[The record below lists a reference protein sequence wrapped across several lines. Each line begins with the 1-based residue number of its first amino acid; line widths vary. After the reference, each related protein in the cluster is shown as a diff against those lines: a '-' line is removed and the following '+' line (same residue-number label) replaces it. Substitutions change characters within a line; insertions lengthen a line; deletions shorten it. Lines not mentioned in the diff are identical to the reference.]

1 MTVSALS
8 LAHLEEP
15 AGPDG
20 APRQVHP
27 APTTPTTPT
36 TPIDRVADGQ
46 EGVSSSAAKTLALL
60 TALLKAESP
69 TVGVT
74 EVAQELGM
82 PKSTTHRLLK
92 VLEEHGFV
100 SRAGA
105 RYRVGGRFFELSEV
119 ASWSEHGELRDAAY
133 RPLARLFERTDPIA
147 VHLGVLRG
155 RSVFYVDKVM
165 GPQGTRLP
173 TRVGG
178 RFPATCTGLGKAML
192 AHSDAAVVD
201 AVLAHPLARPTPYSV
216 AARRRLVDQLEQTR
230 AIGYAVERE
239 EASQGTVCVAA
250 PILQAGRAVAALSIC
265 VSSTAVAR
273 GREGRLAALGKLA
286 VETAAIVTGLLP
298 SDEAGPQVPG
308 AGTTPFSRSAARA

>member
-1 MTVSALS
+1 MTVSALP
-8 LAHLEEP
+8 LVHREEP
-15 AGPDG
+15 AGPERACRPMRT
-20 APRQVHP
+20 AP
-27 APTTPTTPT
+27 AA
-36 TPIDRVADGQ
+36 PIDGVAGGQ
-46 EGVSSSAAKTLALL
+46 EGVSSSAAKTLAVL
-60 TALLKAESP
+60 TALLRAESS

-74 EVAQELGM
+74 EVAQELEM

-155 RSVFYVDKVM
+155 RSVFYVDKLM

-178 RFPATCTGLGKAML
+178 RFPATCTGLGKALL
-192 AHSDAAVVD
+192 AHSEVTVVD
-201 AVLAHPLARPTPYSV
+201 AVLSHPLPRPTPYSV
-216 AARRRLVDQLEQTR
+216 AARRRFVDQLVQTR
-230 AIGYAVERE
+230 SLGYAVERE
-239 EASQGTVCVAA
+239 EAIQGTVCVAA
-250 PILQAGRAVAALSIC
+250 PILQEGRAVAALSVC
-265 VSSTAVAR
+265 VSSAVLAR
-273 GREGRLAALGKLA
+273 GREARLGILGRQA
-286 VETAAIVTGLLP
+286 VEAAAVVTGLLS
-298 SDEAGPQVPG
+298 SDGADFRVPG
-308 AGTTPFSRSAARA
+308 GGTTAFSRSAARA

>member
-1 MTVSALS
+1 MTVSALP
-8 LAHLEEP
+8 LVHLEEP
-15 AGPDG
+15 AGPER
-20 APRQVHP
+20 ACQPTRPSP
-27 APTTPTTPT
+27 A
-36 TPIDRVADGQ
+36 TPITSVAGGQ
-46 EGVSSSAAKTLALL
+46 EGVSSSAAKTLAVL
-60 TALLKAESP
+60 TALLRAENS

-74 EVAQELGM
+74 EIAQELEM

-155 RSVFYVDKVM
+155 RSVFYVDKLM

-178 RFPATCTGLGKAML
+178 RFPATCTGLGKALL
-192 AHSDAAVVD
+192 AHSDVTVVD
-201 AVLAHPLARPTPYSV
+201 AVLSHPLPRPTPYSV
-216 AARRRLVDQLEQTR
+216 AARRRFIDQLVQTR
-230 AIGYAVERE
+230 SLGYAVERE
-239 EASQGTVCVAA
+239 EAIQGTVCVAA
-250 PILQAGRAVAALSIC
+250 PIRHEGRAVAALSIC
-265 VSSTAVAR
+265 VSSAILAR
-273 GREGRLAALGKLA
+273 GREGRLAVLGRQA
-286 VETAAIVTGLLP
+286 VEAAAIVTGLLS
-298 SDEAGPQVPG
+298 SDGADLRVPG
-308 AGTTPFSRSAARA
+308 VGTTVFSRSATRA

>member
-8 LAHLEEP
+8 LAHLGEP
-15 AGPDG
+15 AGPTG
-20 APRQVHP
+20 APRPRRP
-27 APTTPTTPT
+27 APAM
-36 TPIDRVADGQ
+36 PIDRVAGGQ
-46 EGVSSSAAKTLALL
+46 EGVSSSAAKTLGVL
-60 TALLKAESP
+60 TAMLKAGTP

-92 VLEEHGFV
+92 VLEDHGFV
-100 SRAGA
+100 SRAGV

-119 ASWSEHGELRDAAY
+119 AGWSEHGELRDAAY

-201 AVLAHPLARPTPYSV
+201 AVLAQPLARPTPYSV
-216 AARRRLVDQLEQTR
+216 AARRRFVDQLEQTR
-230 AIGYAVERE
+230 ASGYAVERE
-239 EASQGTVCVAA
+239 EACHGTVCVAA
-250 PILQAGRAVAALSIC
+250 PILLEGRAVAALSVC
-265 VSSTAVAR
+265 VSSASLAR
-273 GREGRLAALGKLA
+273 GREGRLAVLGELV
-286 VETAAIVTGLLP
+286 VETAATVTGLLP
-298 SDEAGPQVPG
+298 SDEGSLRVPG

>member
-8 LAHLEEP
+8 LVQLQEP
-15 AGPDG
+15 AGPTG
-20 APRQVHP
+20 APRPTRP
-27 APTTPTTPT
+27 APA
-36 TPIDRVADGQ
+36 TPIDRAAGGQ
-46 EGVSSSAAKTLALL
+46 EGVSSSAAKTLGLL
-60 TALLKAESP
+60 TAMLKAGTP

-92 VLEEHGFV
+92 VLEDHGFV
-100 SRAGA
+100 SRAGV

-119 ASWSEHGELRDAAY
+119 AGWSEHGELRDAAY

-201 AVLAHPLARPTPYSV
+201 AVLAHPLPRPTPYSV
-216 AARRRLVDQLEQTR
+216 AARRRFVDQLERTR
-230 AIGYAVERE
+230 ATGYAVERE
-239 EASQGTVCVAA
+239 EACQGTVCVAA
-250 PILQAGRAVAALSIC
+250 PILVEGRAVAALSVC
-265 VSSTAVAR
+265 VSSATLAR
-273 GREGRLAALGKLA
+273 GREGRLAVLGELA

-298 SDEAGPQVPG
+298 ADEAGPRVPG